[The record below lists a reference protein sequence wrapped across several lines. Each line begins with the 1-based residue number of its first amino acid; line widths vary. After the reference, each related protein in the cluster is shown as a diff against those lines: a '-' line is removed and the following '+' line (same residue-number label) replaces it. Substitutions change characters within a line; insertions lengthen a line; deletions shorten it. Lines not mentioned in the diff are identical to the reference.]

1 VVDDDPE
8 AALAEHSRVLVEA
21 IDANVVAWVV
31 RAVASRAP
39 GLEAEAIEA
48 GRRARAEVVPRIR
61 ALLAEDVDEQ
71 ASTPLALL
79 RTAVR
84 HPTEVLAAAGVPP
97 VERDDFA
104 RRAFPDDVY
113 DLTPASFE
121 DLSPALR
128 DPGVAWG
135 AAKAFVHLRR
145 HRT

>member
-1 VVDDDPE
+1 MVDDDPE
-8 AALAEHSRVLVEA
+8 AALAEHSRALVEA

-71 ASTPLALL
+71 AGTPLSLL

-104 RRAFPDDVY
+104 RQAFPDDVY
-113 DLTPASFE
+113 DLTPASFR
-121 DLSPALR
+121 DVSPALEG
-128 DPGVAWG
+128 PGVAWG

-145 HRT
+145 RRG